1 MEDEIS
7 KSLDYVLS
15 INHKIVSYF
24 IDIAEKE
31 NQGIKFDKNMILE
44 NPILKNLFEKEQEHF
59 RKIYSIIN
67 EYIQNDNSGME
78 LGDTTTILNTIND
91 YIVEAFQS
99 LRYVSRNTI
108 KYNEEFEEEQV
119 IEPSIFKNDKYE
131 AFRKCEYGITL
142 KNIQNL
148 QTRLC
153 FEGDLQCLP
162 FWEKEEIIINIS
174 ENRFLKDYAIKQI
187 EEYLKDLKIKEGR
200 ISKEEYKKEKQQLTE
215 KKYIYYYQYLN
226 NIYNGVLQE
235 NDIKYFRTI
244 KKIIDDGLE
253 TLILD
258 MDSREIENNIKIN
271 CEGPKKSFKNDMKV
285 ILGPTKNV
293 KTYIENTQQVEEK
306 IDEEAEK

>member
-1 MEDEIS
+1 MEEEIS

-31 NQGIKFDKNMILE
+31 NQGIKFDKNVILE
-44 NPILKNLFEKEQEHF
+44 NPILRNLFEKEQEHF

-67 EYIQNDNSGME
+67 EYMQNDDFGIA
-78 LGDTTTILNTIND
+78 LGDTTTILNTINN
-91 YIVEAFQS
+91 YIVEAFES
-99 LRYVSRNTI
+99 LRYVSRNIT
-108 KYNEEFEEEQV
+108 KYNEKFEEEQV

-131 AFRKCEYGITL
+131 EFRKCEYGIML

-148 QTRLC
+148 QTRLY

-174 ENRFLKDYAIKQI
+174 ENRFLKDYAIKQT

-200 ISKEEYKKEKQQLTE
+200 ISKEEYEKEKQQLIE

-258 MDSREIENNIKIN
+258 MDSQEIENNIRMN
-271 CEGPKKSFKNDMKV
+271 CEEPKKNFKNDMKV

>member
-1 MEDEIS
+1 MEEEIS

-31 NQGIKFDKNMILE
+31 NQGIKFDKNVILE
-44 NPILKNLFEKEQEHF
+44 NPILRNLFEKEQEHF

-67 EYIQNDNSGME
+67 EYMQNDDFGIA
-78 LGDTTTILNTIND
+78 LGDTTTILNTINN
-91 YIVEAFQS
+91 YIVEAYES
-99 LRYVSRNTI
+99 LRYVSRNIT
-108 KYNEEFEEEQV
+108 KYNEKFEEEQV

-131 AFRKCEYGITL
+131 EFRKCEYGIML

-148 QTRLC
+148 QTRLY

-174 ENRFLKDYAIKQI
+174 ENRFLKDYAIKQT

-200 ISKEEYKKEKQQLTE
+200 ISKEEYEKEKQQLIE

-258 MDSREIENNIKIN
+258 MDSQEIENNIRMN
-271 CEGPKKSFKNDMKV
+271 CEEPKKNFKNDMKV

-293 KTYIENTQQVEEK
+293 KTYIEKTQQVEEK